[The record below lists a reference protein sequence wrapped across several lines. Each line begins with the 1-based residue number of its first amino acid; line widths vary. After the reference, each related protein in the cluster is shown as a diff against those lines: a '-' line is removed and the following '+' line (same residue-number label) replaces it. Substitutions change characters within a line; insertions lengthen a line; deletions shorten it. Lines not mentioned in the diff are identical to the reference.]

1 MQVYVKGVETIKTML
16 QEDEPQFVAAALD
29 GWSQHHHGYIGLHIG
44 MQPNIAMMAPPSLY
58 TN

>member
-1 MQVYVKGVETIKTML
+1 MKGVETIKTML